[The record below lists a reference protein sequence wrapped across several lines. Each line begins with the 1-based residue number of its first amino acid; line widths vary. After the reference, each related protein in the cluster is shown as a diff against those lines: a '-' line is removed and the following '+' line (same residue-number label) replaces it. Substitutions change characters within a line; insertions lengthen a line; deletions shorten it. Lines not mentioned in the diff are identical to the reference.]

1 MKQTSF
7 FLIYFNL
14 KMLQFQLPNDVY
26 LLISWWI
33 LYQKLWWAPEQ
44 YGWDNL
50 CSRQKVF
57 FAVTAPALSTSM
69 MLQWKQCVF
78 SNNRT
83 SPCLKL
89 NFHLSAYTFGY
100 SFFSMIFRICLS
112 FLFYSL
118 AFKYTWSSPI
128 FYETFAL
135 CHSSCGNFSYFCFRT
150 KLDFSALLYFSA
162 SIHPKSIKSRYHT
175 VAFILLLNHKGFL
188 LTFLTFLIWQFRII
202 FNSWN
207 SL

>member
-1 MKQTSF
+1 
-7 FLIYFNL
+7 
-14 KMLQFQLPNDVY
+14 MLQFQLPNDVY

-33 LYQKLWWAPEQ
+33 LYRSCDGHPSNTVEIICVADRKSSLLWLYHPF
-44 YGWDNL
+44 L
-50 CSRQKVF
+50 
-57 FAVTAPALSTSM
+57 
-69 MLQWKQCVF
+69 LQWCYNESSVYS

-89 NFHLSAYTFGY
+89 NFHLSALYLWY
-100 SFFSMIFRICLS
+100 SFLSMIFRICLS

-150 KLDFSALLYFSA
+150 KLDFSALLFFFLLPF
-162 SIHPKSIKSRYHT
+162 IPKSIKSRYHT
-175 VAFILLLNHKGFL
+175 VKRCLLNLKGFL
-188 LTFLTFLIWQFRII
+188 LTFLTFLIWQFWII